1 MKSCNLLVNFG
12 SMLEPQ
18 CQNVNGVLPKNN
30 KKEADDILRK
40 EKNESV
46 AKSTKHPRH
55 NGVLIFT
62 SGALGGSC
70 ADSSRISCS
79 FGGAPGALRGRSWR
93 PKRPKSSQ
101 NVTFIVKFGFL
112 GSGEHPSEATSQ
124 TIYHSSA
131 LTESEKKRRSRRG

>member
-1 MKSCNLLVNFG
+1 M
-12 SMLEPQ
+12 
-18 CQNVNGVLPKNN
+18 
-30 KKEADDILRK
+30 
-40 EKNESV
+40 
-46 AKSTKHPRH
+46 KSTKHPRH

-70 ADSSRISCS
+70 ADSSKISCG

-112 GSGEHPSEATSQ
+112 GSGEHPSEATSH
-124 TIYHSSA
+124 TVILFVSFDGKRKKTKKPTRLISTSHSVSFAGTKSRVRTLSA
-131 LTESEKKRRSRRG
+131 PELRLSMFQRSRNLNAT